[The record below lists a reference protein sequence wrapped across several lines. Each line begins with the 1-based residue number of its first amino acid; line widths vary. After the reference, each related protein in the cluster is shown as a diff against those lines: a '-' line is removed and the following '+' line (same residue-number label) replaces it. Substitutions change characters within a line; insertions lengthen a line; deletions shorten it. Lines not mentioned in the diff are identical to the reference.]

1 MSMSIYSKEI
11 SVNDILGN
19 VIDFKTGVPITDL
32 QREWVETVSN
42 EAIDNLDMADIMSLI
57 EGMEKFYGDDS

>member
-1 MSMSIYSKEI
+1 MAADVIYFPSGK
-11 SVNDILGN
+11 VL
-19 VIDFKTGVPITDL
+19 PINQL

-57 EGMEKFYGDDS
+57 EGMEEYYGSSDQTA

>member
-1 MSMSIYSKEI
+1 MSIYSKEI

-32 QREWVETVSN
+32 QREWVESVSN
-42 EAIDNLDMADIMSLI
+42 ESVDNLDTADIMSLI
-57 EGMEKFYGDDS
+57 EGMEKFYGNDS

>member
-1 MSMSIYSKEI
+1 MSIYSKEI

-57 EGMEKFYGDDS
+57 EGMEKFYGNDS

>member
-1 MSMSIYSKEI
+1 MSIYSKEI

>member
-1 MSMSIYSKEI
+1 MAA
-11 SVNDILGN
+11 D
-19 VIDFKTGVPITDL
+19 VIDFPSGKVLPINQL

-57 EGMEKFYGDDS
+57 EGMEEYYGSSDQTA

>member
-1 MSMSIYSKEI
+1 MA
-11 SVNDILGN
+11 D
-19 VIDFKTGVPITDL
+19 VIDFPSGKVLPLNQL

-57 EGMEKFYGDDS
+57 EGMEEYYGSSDQTA